1 MLSIFKNVL
10 SLFLPISPCSNEGV
24 RESIMCASENVRKTL
39 NENGTSL
46 TNICISIEE
55 AKNKNDLKV
64 AFDDFNYVMSMISLI
79 APLTEQSGFI
89 CQVLS
94 ELEFSEKFR
103 FYLNTATTPHEAI
116 FAYKR
121 AVVNE
126 FAKRYRQIEN
136 FLHEQ
141 NSFEDALFQQYLLST
156 SEQSSKVKGTV
167 QGKLTDLFDSLLSP
181 RKKRIFT
188 NFTEDRT
195 IECTEMG
202 HARKSPTTHSTF
214 MESSKVKGM
223 VQGNLTDRRD
233 SLHSLRQKRSFSNF
247 TKAGSI
253 VSTEIS
259 PVRKTSTTH
268 MEDVKYSLPG
278 SKRRCLSS
286 GYEGR
291 RSKFE

>member
-1 MLSIFKNVL
+1 MLGIFKKMLSVF
-10 SLFLPISPCSNEGV
+10 FPISPCSNEGV
-24 RESIMCASENVRKTL
+24 RESIILAAENVRKTL

-64 AFDDFNYVMSMISLI
+64 AFDDFNDVMSMISLI
-79 APLTEQSGFI
+79 APLTEQSGII

-94 ELEFSEKFR
+94 ELEFSKKFS

-141 NSFEDALFQQYLLST
+141 NSFEDAIFQQYLPST
-156 SEQSSKVKGTV
+156 FKPSSQVKGTV
-167 QGKLTDLFDSLLSP
+167 KGKLTDLCDSLLSP
-181 RKKRIFT
+181 EKEQSFT
-188 NFTEDRT
+188 NFTE
-195 IECTEMG
+195 G
-202 HARKSPTTHSTF
+202 GPARNSRTTHATF

-233 SLHSLRQKRSFSNF
+233 SVLSLRRKRSFSNC
-247 TKAGSI
+247 TQAGSI
-253 VSTEIS
+253 DSTEIS
-259 PVRKTSTTH
+259 PARKSSTTQ
-268 MEDVKYSLPG
+268 MEYEKYSFPG
-278 SKRRCLSS
+278 SKRRCVSS
-286 GYEGR
+286 GYEGQ

>member
-1 MLSIFKNVL
+1 MLGIFKNVF
-10 SLFLPISPCSNEGV
+10 SLFLHKSPGSNEGV
-24 RESIMCASENVRKTL
+24 RKSIMSAAENLRKTL
-39 NENGTSL
+39 EGNGTSL
-46 TNICISIEE
+46 TNICIAIEE
-55 AKNKNDLKV
+55 AKNKNDLKL
-64 AFDDFNYVMSMISLI
+64 AFDDFNDVMSMISLI
-79 APLTEQSGFI
+79 APLTEQRGII

-94 ELEFSEKFR
+94 ELEFSKKFS

-136 FLHEQ
+136 FIHEQ
-141 NSFEDALFQQYLLST
+141 NSFALFQEYLPST
-156 SEQSSKVKGTV
+156 FKQSSQVKGTV
-167 QGKLTDLFDSLLSP
+167 QGKLTDLCDSLLSP
-181 RKKRIFT
+181 RR
-188 NFTEDRT
+188 NTEGRT
-195 IECTEMG
+195 IECTEMSP
-202 HARKSPTTHSTF
+202 ARKSSTTHSTF

-259 PVRKTSTTH
+259 PLRKTSTTQ